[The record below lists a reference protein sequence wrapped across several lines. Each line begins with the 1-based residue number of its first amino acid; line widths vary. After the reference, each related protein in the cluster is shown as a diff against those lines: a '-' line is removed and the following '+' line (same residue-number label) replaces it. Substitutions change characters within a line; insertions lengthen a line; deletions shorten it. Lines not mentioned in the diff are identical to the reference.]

1 MTAPDRLRLRPPVT
15 GPAKL
20 IAFPISARS
29 HELDAIAARIAKLD
43 ATRSELALLDEIR
56 KLRVRMLRQ
65 GFTLDEAFA
74 QMAALEGQVRARA
87 WRAMFNR
94 EDAS

>member
-1 MTAPDRLRLRPPVT
+1 MTAPDRLRLKPPVT
-15 GPAKL
+15 GPAKM
-20 IAFPISARS
+20 IPFPISARVN
-29 HELDAIAARIAKLD
+29 ELDAIAARIAKLD

-65 GFTLDEAFA
+65 GFTIDEAFV

-87 WRAMFNR
+87 WRAMFHR